1 LQMHFVGQYYSCE
14 LLGRCDQDSLQD
26 VFRQWMFDESVRKG
40 LAATEPSPA
49 VWPELR
55 RAVAAEPALVEASA
69 WVCTGIWP
77 LCWMLQQLSQQP
89 VLHYMVNWLVGE
101 HTPPEWHVPLVAEAA
116 RAGGES
122 IQSSQHHFCTAAWAR
137 LSVDISYLL
146 GLKVPHAATVGW
158 HTALHAGPGLRW
170 AWRPGS
176 PARAAV
182 PRNVLTRRIQGQLF
196 AAMFGHFNR
205 LPWVQGAAA
214 PVEVDVW
221 QGGFDSINRGAGD
234 PWQGQ
239 VRGKI
244 WWSDAVE
251 YMAAIYLAG
260 DITLLTF
267 SELYSLQV
275 PTLVPHADWQAR
287 IMSDMCRTG
296 IGWFHMHSPLYRLEG
311 ELTFPYSPWGCELDQ
326 IRYWLQTA
334 DAWRY
339 PHVQHFHSF
348 VDLYRQ
354 LLSWASA
361 PEELERLR
369 AEMEAFH
376 LQLSRRTLLYFWNL
390 LAAKLPELLLV
401 PEEPSRLTDRI
412 IAARRVSATH
422 TLRRTLGLRAS
433 TTRFPEGARTLTQ
446 MQSTVAKERPQE
458 SE

>member
-1 LQMHFVGQYYSCE
+1 MHFVGQYYSCE

-182 PRNVLTRRIQGQLF
+182 PRNVLTRRIQGF
-196 AAMFGHFNR
+196 SI
-205 LPWVQGAAA
+205 
-214 PVEVDVW
+214 
-221 QGGFDSINRGAGD
+221 FDSEGCHPRRRGA
-234 PWQGQ
+234 
-239 VRGKI
+239 
-244 WWSDAVE
+244 
-251 YMAAIYLAG
+251 
-260 DITLLTF
+260 
-267 SELYSLQV
+267 
-275 PTLVPHADWQAR
+275 
-287 IMSDMCRTG
+287 
-296 IGWFHMHSPLYRLEG
+296 
-311 ELTFPYSPWGCELDQ
+311 
-326 IRYWLQTA
+326 
-334 DAWRY
+334 
-339 PHVQHFHSF
+339 
-348 VDLYRQ
+348 
-354 LLSWASA
+354 
-361 PEELERLR
+361 
-369 AEMEAFH
+369 
-376 LQLSRRTLLYFWNL
+376 
-390 LAAKLPELLLV
+390 
-401 PEEPSRLTDRI
+401 
-412 IAARRVSATH
+412 
-422 TLRRTLGLRAS
+422 
-433 TTRFPEGARTLTQ
+433 
-446 MQSTVAKERPQE
+446 E
-458 SE
+458 SEKDVDINSLDVPMWVP